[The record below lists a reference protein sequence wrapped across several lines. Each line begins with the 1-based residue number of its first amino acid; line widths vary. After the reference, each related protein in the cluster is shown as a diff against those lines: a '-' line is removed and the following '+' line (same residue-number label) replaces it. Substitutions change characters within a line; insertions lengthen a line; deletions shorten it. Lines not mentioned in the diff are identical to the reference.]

1 MARNLLRS
9 TEQLAVVEWLAEGL
23 TDQEIVDKL
32 QSEFG
37 KTCTPQNI
45 SGNYRKSRME
55 EIEAAKTARFERACS
70 RGFGSRAA
78 RIEALN
84 EVAERIIG
92 HIRSY
97 PVALTF
103 EGGNCIKEFRDTLAD
118 LRKECG
124 QETPTKLEHSGP
136 GGGPLEVA
144 VEHDLSDGLTTPER
158 LASVAGILGSLGLL
172 TAGGPGGAEDGA
184 ETAHD

>member
-144 VEHDLSDGLTTPER
+144 TTTVPLGLTEEEAEAYVKLCDSAAAR
-158 LASVAGILGSLGLL
+158 RAGDAAGLGR
-172 TAGGPGGAEDGA
+172 GAD
-184 ETAHD
+184 